1 MTILSLIAALV
12 LEQLRPLAERKYVSV
27 PLSGYARFFEGHFND
42 GQARHGA
49 VAWLLAVAIPAI
61 ACAAL
66 SFALAY
72 ANPLLAFLWNVA
84 ILYLTMG
91 FRQFSHFYTD
101 IHLALR
107 MGETERA
114 RALLGEWRG
123 RSADGLNATEIA
135 RLAIEQAI
143 VASHRHVF
151 AVVFWFVV
159 LPGPS
164 GALLYR
170 LADYFGR
177 HWGGR
182 GDAEF
187 GAFGRFAARA
197 FAAIDWLPLRITAA
211 AFAIVG
217 DFEDAVYCWR
227 TQASRWADEGAGI
240 LLASGA
246 GALGV
251 RLGMPIIESG
261 EVTDRPELGLGE
273 EADADFMQSGI
284 GLVWRTLVL
293 CLLLLTLL
301 GIASWVGG

>member
-1 MTILSLIAALV
+1 MTILSLIAALM
-12 LEQLRPLAERKYVSV
+12 LEQVRPLDERRYVSG
-27 PLSGYARFFEGHFND
+27 PLTHYAHFFEGRFND
-42 GQARHGA
+42 GQASHGT
-49 VAWLLAVAIPAI
+49 VAWLLAVLMPVLF
-61 ACAAL
+61 CAVIY
-66 SFALAY
+66 FALFY
-72 ANPLLAFLWNVA
+72 VNPLLAFLWNVA
-84 ILYLTMG
+84 VLYITMG
-91 FRQFSHFYTD
+91 FRQFSHYYTD

-107 MGETERA
+107 MGETDRA

-135 RLAIEQAI
+135 RLTIEQAI
-143 VASHRHVF
+143 VAAHRHVF
-151 AVVFWFVV
+151 AVVFWFAV
-159 LPGPS
+159 LPGPA

-170 LADYFGR
+170 LADHFGR
-177 HWGGR
+177 HWGGHH
-182 GDAEF
+182 DAEF
-187 GAFGRFAARA
+187 GTFGRFAARA
-197 FAAIDWLPLRITAA
+197 FAVIDWLPLRITAA

-227 TQASRWADEGAGI
+227 TQASRWADEGTGI

-251 RLGMPIIESG
+251 RLGMPIVESG

-301 GIASWVGG
+301 GVASWVGG